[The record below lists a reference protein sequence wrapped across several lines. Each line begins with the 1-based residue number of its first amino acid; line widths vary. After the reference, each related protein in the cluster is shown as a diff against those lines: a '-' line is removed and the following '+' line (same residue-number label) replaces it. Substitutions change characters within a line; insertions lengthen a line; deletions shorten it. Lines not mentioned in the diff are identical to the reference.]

1 MNDQYLLIQME
12 HLKKAWLRGKE
23 VLEQALPARLEDGCF
38 CFQAFGETCKM
49 FPEVIMLGGKP
60 AIGPVGILISLYA
73 LNVHDKPAKIHPLQ
87 SFKELPNSGP
97 YQGAFVA
104 RSEQA
109 LVPHVLPIQNQGQVI
124 AQHFSGT
131 VNTDAPAGDFSFT
144 LYPLPRIPLY
154 YIFYLPDEEF
164 PAAVTCLFAADA
176 TSHLSV
182 DGLADVA
189 EYTGKKI
196 ISLLSQG

>member
-12 HLKKAWLRGKE
+12 HLKEAWLRGKE
-23 VLEQALPARLEDGCF
+23 TLVQTLPARLEGDCF
-38 CFQAFGETCKM
+38 YFQAFGETC
-49 FPEVIMLGGKP
+49 ELCQDAITLGGMV
-60 AIGPVGILISLYA
+60 ATGPEGILISLYA
-73 LNVHDKPAKIHPLQ
+73 RQVREEPTKMHPLQ

-104 RSEQA
+104 RSEQV
-109 LVPHVLPIQNQGQVI
+109 LVPHVLSIQREKQGI
-124 AQHFSGT
+124 AQHFSGV
-131 VNTDAPAGDFSFT
+131 VNTDAPSGDFSFT

-176 TSHLSV
+176 ASHLSV

-196 ISLLSQG
+196 ISLVEGS

>member
-12 HLKKAWLRGKE
+12 HLKEAWLRGKE
-23 VLEQALPARLEDGCF
+23 TLVQTLPARLEGDCF
-38 CFQAFGETCKM
+38 YFQAFGETC
-49 FPEVIMLGGKP
+49 ELCQDAITLGGMP
-60 AIGPVGILISLYA
+60 ATGPEGILISLYA
-73 LNVHDKPAKIHPLQ
+73 RQVGEEPAKMHPLQ

-104 RSEQA
+104 RSEQV
-109 LVPHVLPIQNQGQVI
+109 LVPHVLSIQREKQGI
-124 AQHFSGT
+124 AKHFSGA
-131 VNTDAPAGDFSFT
+131 VNTDAPSGDFSFT

-164 PAAVTCLFAADA
+164 PAAVSCLFAADA
-176 TSHLSV
+176 ASHLSV

-196 ISLLSQG
+196 ISLVEGS

>member
-12 HLKKAWLRGKE
+12 HLKEAWLRGKE
-23 VLEQALPARLEDGCF
+23 TLVQTLPARLEGDCF
-38 CFQAFGETCKM
+38 YFQAFGETC
-49 FPEVIMLGGKP
+49 ELCQDAITLGGMP
-60 AIGPVGILISLYA
+60 ATGPEGILISLYA
-73 LNVHDKPAKIHPLQ
+73 RQVREEPTKMHPLQ

-104 RSEQA
+104 RSEQV
-109 LVPHVLPIQNQGQVI
+109 LVPHVLSIQREKQGI
-124 AQHFSGT
+124 AQHFSGV
-131 VNTDAPAGDFSFT
+131 VNTDAPSGDFSFT

-176 TSHLSV
+176 ASHLSV

-189 EYTGKKI
+189 EYTGKRI
-196 ISLLSQG
+196 IEMVK

>member
-1 MNDQYLLIQME
+1 MNDQYLLIQNE
-12 HLKKAWLRGKE
+12 HLKEAWLRGKE
-23 VLEQALPARLEDGCF
+23 VLEQALPARMEDDCF
-38 CFQAFGETCKM
+38 YFQAFGESCKLSQDS
-49 FPEVIMLGGKP
+49 IRLGAKP
-60 AIGPVGILISLYA
+60 ATGPEGILISLYA
-73 LNVHDKPAKIHPLQ
+73 RSVRNEPANIYPLQ

-104 RSEQA
+104 RSEQILA
-109 LVPHVLPIQNQGQVI
+109 PHVLSIQRQKQVI
-124 AQHFSGT
+124 AQHFSGK
-131 VNTDAPAGDFSFT
+131 VNDDAPSGDFSFT
-144 LYPLPRIPLY
+144 LYPLPRLPLY

-196 ISLLSQG
+196 VSLVLQR